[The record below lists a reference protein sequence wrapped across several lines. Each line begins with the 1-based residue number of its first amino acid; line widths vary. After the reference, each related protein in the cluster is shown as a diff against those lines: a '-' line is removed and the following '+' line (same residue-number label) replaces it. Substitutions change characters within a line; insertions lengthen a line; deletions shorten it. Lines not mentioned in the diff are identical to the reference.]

1 MIGARKA
8 EPTISMGRDDLCL
21 SNSAIQFA
29 ETYATNALADARL
42 ASSVRMVGIGGT
54 RHMMN
59 AISQPNIRTT
69 TQERTVPQVSEA
81 NSPNASTRMGQ
92 TG

>member
-59 AISQPNIRTT
+59 AISQPQHSDDHPRKNCAPG
-69 TQERTVPQVSEA
+69 ER
-81 NSPNASTRMGQ
+81 GQ
-92 TG
+92 